1 MTLSDWKAKGI
12 YFNYTSQSIF
22 TVDEGKGEVVL
33 LIHGFPTSSWD
44 WAQVWEPLRVHYR
57 LVALDLLGFGFS
69 DKPRNYPYS
78 IVDQADLVE
87 QFLFENGIA
96 RIKIMSHDYGD
107 TVAQELL
114 ARYNTRIKSGQKG
127 IEISHLCLLN
137 GGLFPETHRPLFIQR
152 LLMSP
157 LGSLASSFFTR
168 KKLAKNFKNIFGSYT
183 QPSESQLDDY
193 WALMELNGGKYVFHL
208 LIRYMQE
215 RKTYRNRWLE
225 ALQESTIPIRL
236 INGLADPISGEH
248 MVKRYRQ
255 LIPNPDVV
263 ELPQIGHFPLVEA
276 PIDVVKHFLAFV
288 KIEA

>member
-1 MTLSDWKAKGI
+1 
-12 YFNYTSQSIF
+12 
-22 TVDEGKGEVVL
+22 
-33 LIHGFPTSSWD
+33 
-44 WAQVWEPLRVHYR
+44 
-57 LVALDLLGFGFS
+57 
-69 DKPRNYPYS
+69 
-78 IVDQADLVE
+78 
-87 QFLFENGIA
+87 
-96 RIKIMSHDYGD
+96 
-107 TVAQELL
+107 
-114 ARYNTRIKSGQKG
+114 
-127 IEISHLCLLN
+127 
-137 GGLFPETHRPLFIQR
+137 
-152 LLMSP
+152 MSP

-288 KIEA
+288 SCKQKTTV